1 MRLAAA
7 FSVLLEWELKQVA
20 QKKEQPFHPWQ
31 ELNGQPGLESAVQPG
46 PRAQNG
52 KRTTLR
58 RLEDK
63 VALIT
68 GGDSEIGRAVAIAF
82 AHEGA
87 DVAIV
92 YRNEHEDAEETKRLV
107 ASERRRCLTVAGDV
121 GDETFCKTAIEATIQ
136 EFGRLDILVNNS
148 AEQNPREKI
157 EDISAGQI
165 EQTFRT
171 SILSFFYMTEAAL
184 EHLSE
189 GSSIINTASMNG
201 YWDCSD
207 VDDPDPVDYSAIKD
221 AIVVFTRSLA
231 KALAQRNI
239 RVNAIAFGPIAAH
252 RALSTY
258 LPEKVG
264 PAKMDTTSVRSSEPA
279 EVAPNYVFLAS
290 GDGAY
295 FTGQVLNPNSGE
307 VVNA

>member
-7 FSVLLEWELKQVA
+7 LSVLLELEPKQVS
-20 QKKEQPFHPWQ
+20 QKKEQSFHPWQ
-31 ELNGQPGLESAVQPG
+31 ELNGQPGPESAVQPG

-52 KRTTLR
+52 KRQTLR

-87 DVAIV
+87 DVAVV
-92 YRNEHEDAEETKRLV
+92 YRNEHEHAEETKRLV

-148 AEQNPREKI
+148 AEQNPRQRI
-157 EDISAGQI
+157 EDISAGQL
-165 EQTFRT
+165 EQTVRT
-171 SILSFFYMTEAAL
+171 SILSFFYMTEAAI

-189 GSSIINTASMNG
+189 GSSIINTASANG
-201 YWDCSD
+201 YRDCPD
-207 VDDPDPVDYSAIKD
+207 VDDPDPIDYSAIKE

-239 RVNAIAFGPIAAH
+239 RVNAIAPGPVAAH
-252 RALSTY
+252 RALST
-258 LPEKVG
+258 
-264 PAKMDTTSVRSSEPA
+264 
-279 EVAPNYVFLAS
+279 YVFLAS

-295 FTGQVLNPNSGE
+295 FTGRVLNPNSGE

>member
-1 MRLAAA
+1 MGATAV
-7 FSVLLEWELKQVA
+7 SK
-20 QKKEQPFHPWQ
+20 KKEQSFHRRQ
-31 ELNGQPGLESAVQPG
+31 ELNSPPGPESGMQPV
-46 PRAQNG
+46 PRAQDG
-52 KRTTLR
+52 KRQTFR

-82 AHEGA
+82 AREGA
-87 DVAIV
+87 DVAVV
-92 YRNEHEDAEETKRLV
+92 YRNEHENAEETKRLV

-121 GDETFCKTAIEATIQ
+121 GDETFCKTAIEATIRK
-136 EFGRLDILVNNS
+136 FGRLDILVNNS

-157 EDISAGQI
+157 EAISA

-184 EHLSE
+184 EHLPE

-239 RVNAIAFGPIAAH
+239 RVNAIAPGPVAAH
-252 RALSTY
+252 RVLSTY
-258 LPEKVG
+258 LPEKAG
-264 PAKMDTTSVRSSEPA
+264 AAKIDNTSGRSSEPA
-279 EVAPNYVFLAS
+279 AVAPKYVFLAS

-295 FTGQVLNPNSGE
+295 FTGQMLNPNSGE